1 MPRKTAFAAEWAG
14 PTAICFEPGR
24 LFDIS
29 GRVSKVGVG
38 TPTNWGL
45 ENSICSGLVDDTIG
59 SSKLNYNVT
68 ASVRQPRFVSPIIAG
83 TFALFAE
90 RRSEF
95 EVYRREEI
103 GLSATLLREDYHRV
117 PITVG
122 YKLSYGRTTASA
134 ASFCA
139 FFNAC
144 TPQDAQ
150 RLAERRVLGIFGAG
164 IAWPRSNNPLDPTRG
179 HVYSI
184 ESAVSSP
191 LTGSD
196 DFGGIPPVHRRR
208 LLVQTGRSSGVQ
220 LAPPGRN
227 HVCPVG
233 GA

>member
-1 MPRKTAFAAEWAG
+1 VEWAG
-14 PTAICFEPGR
+14 PTAICSEPDVCSISAAESPRWGSELPPTGTGEFDLFRPRRRHDR
-24 LFDIS
+24 L
-29 GRVSKVGVG
+29 
-38 TPTNWGL
+38 L
-45 ENSICSGLVDDTIG
+45 Q
-59 SSKLNYNVT
+59 LNYNVT

-150 RLAERRVLGIFGAG
+150 RLSERRVLGIFGAG

-179 HVYSI
+179 HVY
-184 ESAVSSP
+184 
-191 LTGSD
+191 
-196 DFGGIPPVHRRR
+196 
-208 LLVQTGRSSGVQ
+208 
-220 LAPPGRN
+220 
-227 HVCPVG
+227 
-233 GA
+233 